1 MFSTVKEYI
10 TKKAIMDLRVEGIS
24 SCSYVSPV
32 YRVTRVQPVKLTK
45 EEAEEIRVYLAK
57 FPNPKH
63 LSFEELLQENI
74 KELNM

>member
-1 MFSTVKEYI
+1 
-10 TKKAIMDLRVEGIS
+10 MDLSVEAVG
-24 SCSYVSPV
+24 SCPYVSSV

>member
-1 MFSTVKEYI
+1 
-10 TKKAIMDLRVEGIS
+10 MDLSVEAVG
-24 SCSYVSPV
+24 SCTYVNPV

-45 EEAEEIRVYLAK
+45 EEAEEIRLYLAK

-74 KELNM
+74 KKLNM